1 MQILSIGDE
10 ITNGV
15 YPEIVDHT
23 RVLATLQVRPTF
35 VNDVDTSTI
44 EGREYLDSL
53 IYTKYEGSGLSILPS
68 CECGEMV
75 GRAKQGQICPNC
87 NTVVVPST
95 ERPIE
100 SNLWIRAPEGVK
112 ALINPQMWIV
122 MSNAFTLNG
131 CNLLE
136 WLINPG
142 GANNTQNNAKLEIF
156 KGYRFKHGINS
167 LYDNFDDV
175 ILALLDRSIFNGSA
189 KRRQEMR
196 MFIDMNR
203 DRVFTQ
209 YLPIPNKL
217 MFITE
222 KAVTTTYADKRM
234 ASALDA
240 VHTIEALYSGD
251 EAPSKRKC
259 ELAAARCV
267 TQLAEYYTLQYKDI
281 IGGKFGWARKHLFGT
296 RQAYS
301 FRGVI
306 SSLSERHQYDEL
318 HTPWG
323 LSVGVFRVHLT
334 NKLLRRGWTSNE
346 IAKHLYEHTTRY
358 DPLLDE
364 LFQEIIREHPRGRG
378 FPTFLLRNP
387 TLDRLSGQRFYI
399 TKVKTDVN
407 VKTVSLSLLVI
418 SHMNA
423 DFDGDALGG
432 MLILD
437 EKTLRGADRLAAH
450 TGVLD
455 LQKARTISGK
465 LALPGPT
472 VATYANWV
480 HEVPDNE
487 DAELFKQLLA
497 DS

>member
-1 MQILSIGDE
+1 MMNVEEFGVV
-10 ITNGV
+10 NGI
-15 YPEIVDHT
+15 YPEIVDHM
-23 RVLATLQVRPTF
+23 RVLATLKGQPVF
-35 VNDVDTSTI
+35 VNDIDTSTL
-44 EGREYLDSL
+44 EGREYLESL
-53 IYTKYEGSGLSILPS
+53 IYTKYDGGGLSILPS
-68 CECGEMV
+68 CELGCTTGV
-75 GRAKQGQICPNC
+75 PKQGQTCPTC
-87 NTVVVPST
+87 GTLVVPPT

-100 SNLWIRAPEGVK
+100 SNLWIRAPEGVH
-112 ALINPQMWIV
+112 ALVNPQMWIIL
-122 MSNAFTLNG
+122 SNAFTVNS

-136 WLINPG
+136 WLVNPA
-142 GANNTQNNAKLEIF
+142 GANATANNAKLEIF
-156 KGYRFKHGINS
+156 KGYRFPHGINS
-167 LYDNFDDV
+167 LYENFDD
-175 ILALLDRSIFNGSA
+175 IINALLDRSIFNGSA
-189 KRRQEMR
+189 KRRIELR
-196 MFIDMNR
+196 MFIDQNR
-203 DRVFTQ
+203 DRIFTK

-240 VHTIEALYSGD
+240 VHTIEALYSGA

-259 ELAAARCV
+259 ELAAARAV
-267 TQLAEYYTLQYKDI
+267 IYLAEYYTLQYKDI

-301 FRGVI
+301 FRAVI
-306 SSLSERHQYDEL
+306 SSRSDEHDYDEL
-318 HTPWG
+318 HIPWG
-323 LSVGVFRVHLT
+323 LSVALFRVHLT
-334 NKLLRRGWTSNE
+334 NKLLRRGYTAKS
-346 IAKHLYEHTTRY
+346 IAKHLYEHTTQY
-358 DPLLDE
+358 CPLLDE
-364 LFQEIIREHPRGRG
+364 LFQEIIRDHPRGRG

-399 TKVKTDVN
+399 TKVKPDVSD
-407 VKTVSLSLLVI
+407 KTVSLSLLVI

-437 EKTLRGADRLAAH
+437 EKTLVAADRLAAH

-455 LQKARTISGK
+455 LQQSRTISGK

-472 VATYANWV
+472 VATYANWI
-480 HEVPDNE
+480 HEIPENE
-487 DAELFKQLLA
+487 DADAFKQLLV